1 MKLSPKKIR
10 DGFAIGV
17 IIAIISFLHYSTDIA
32 FAYFHDIYKVLY
44 YIPIILSAFRFGVKG
59 GLIAAVLISLVY
71 TPHVTE
77 DWTEHPDVMVNRFVE
92 MIVFVVVA
100 FITGKLVEKERKER
114 DLHKKTAKELRI
126 AYEKL
131 QKHSE
136 YLAEVEEQL
145 RAAERLATLGE
156 LTACLAHEVRNP
168 LAAIRGTTEILR
180 DDYPQNGKNQEFF
193 DLLTSDVERIEQV
206 ISNYLGQVVSS
217 KNQHER
223 FEAVRATEAVVHI
236 LQSRARKEEKAL
248 KTSLPQPP
256 LFVKGDEIKFR
267 QIILNLLLNA
277 LAATKAGDEILLE
290 MKAKNAPAASP
301 KLTIFIRDNG
311 CGIKKSELKK
321 IFKPFYTTRE
331 GGTGLGLPI
340 AKRIAEDYGWKL
352 RIESIEGER
361 TAAKLTLP
369 FLKEDNAKKQSATG

>member
-1 MKLSPKKIR
+1 MQLFSEKAR
-10 DGFAIGV
+10 DAFAIGV
-17 IIAIISFLHYSTDIA
+17 AIAIISFLHYSTDIA

-44 YIPIILSAFRFGVKG
+44 YIPIILAAFRFGVKG
-59 GLIAAVLISLVY
+59 GLMTAILISLVY

-92 MIVFVVVA
+92 MIVFISVA
-100 FITGKLVEKERKER
+100 FITGKLVEKEHKER
-114 DLHKKTAKELRI
+114 DLHKKTAQELRV

-145 RAAERLATLGE
+145 RTAERLATLGE

-168 LAAIRGTTEILR
+168 LAAIKGTTEILR

-193 DLLTSDVERIEQV
+193 DLLTGDVERIEQV
-206 ISNYLGQVVSS
+206 ISNYLGQVVSP
-217 KNQHER
+217 KKQHEQ
-223 FEAVRATEAVVHI
+223 FETVRATEAVAHI
-236 LQSRARKEEKAL
+236 LLSKARKDEKAL
-248 KTSLPQPP
+248 KTDLPMPP

-267 QIILNLLLNA
+267 QIILNFLLNA

-290 MKAKNAPAASP
+290 MKAKSTSAASP
-301 KLTIFIRDNG
+301 KLTICIKDTG
-311 CGIKKSELKK
+311 CGIKKSELAN

-331 GGTGLGLPI
+331 DGTGLGLPI
-340 AKRIAEDYGWKL
+340 AKRIAEEYGWNLSIK
-352 RIESIEGER
+352 SIEGEG
-361 TAAKLTLP
+361 TTAKLTLP
-369 FLKEDNAKKQSATG
+369 VLKESNAKTESTSH